1 MKRQKRVAGLLL
13 LLLVILAGKTVKV
26 NAADYTWKTAPN
38 GERQC
43 YKNGR
48 LVKNEW
54 VGNRHLNKQG
64 YLDRNKWLTREMDG
78 LKIRGFAREDGK
90 WIKNFKE
97 GWQEIKGEYYYYK
110 DSGEMVTG
118 WLKVGKKKYYIDK
131 TTKTRVTGIY
141 AVKGKLYYF
150 SSNGVMQKDKTVKY
164 AGRKYV
170 IDEKGVCTL
179 KKSTD
184 APSEDML
191 FFLQFESGSEAYK
204 QTGGDHGNACGA
216 YQFDNRYS
224 LLPFVKYAYAKNSEL
239 CAEFKNYAKYTNGT
253 KLKSNEG
260 FFKAWR
266 KVYARNPQLFAE
278 LQDKFAKE
286 NYYDPVEKTL
296 SRAGIDLGTRSDV
309 VKGAVY
315 SYSIQHGQTTA
326 VNAVKACGIKQSTTD
341 AQFLKKLYQRR
352 MSSFPRYR
360 NRYAQEYSLAKQRL
374 KKAE

>member
-118 WLKVGKKKYYIDK
+118 WLKVGKKKYK
-131 TTKTRVTGIY
+131 KAKVS
-141 AVKGKLYYF
+141 GKKF
-150 SSNGVMQKDKTVKY
+150 TFKCAK
-164 AGRKYV
+164 
-170 IDEKGVCTL
+170 L
-179 KKSTD
+179 KKGT
-184 APSEDML
+184 
-191 FFLQFESGSEAYK
+191 K
-204 QTGGDHGNACGA
+204 
-216 YQFDNRYS
+216 
-224 LLPFVKYAYAKNSEL
+224 VKIKVTK
-239 CAEFKNYAKYTNGT
+239 KNY
-253 KLKSNEG
+253 
-260 FFKAWR
+260 
-266 KVYARNPQLFAE
+266 
-278 LQDKFAKE
+278 
-286 NYYDPVEKTL
+286 KTL
-296 SRAGIDLGTRSDV
+296 TV
-309 VKGAVY
+309 
-315 SYSIQHGQTTA
+315 T
-326 VNAVKACGIKQSTTD
+326 
-341 AQFLKKLYQRR
+341 
-352 MSSFPRYR
+352 
-360 NRYAQEYSLAKQRL
+360 
-374 KKAE
+374 KKA